1 MPSPP
6 SSGRPGARAPPP
18 PPPPLRNPVPPND
31 PDPDPDL
38 FDPNRTPPPPA
49 DAIFREHT
57 PEEKVFQIPPLRPAA
72 TRRQRPLT
80 GRPLASTT
88 SRGIKFP
95 REAVSEWSS
104 GPARRAHSLPEAN
117 QNHLEVIQKSLHQ
130 IQSYLD
136 TLAALASQKNSQ
148 PSSTP
153 PPKNPQNPS
162 HPRAIPDP
170 SSSPATLP
178 DLISTPRRSR
188 KRRVSRRAHKFAN
201 TNLSHIYRR
210 CYPLGYCRTNDP
222 QLALYASI
230 IFSLFR
236 HKLVEKTPFFS
247 RNY

>member
-1 MPSPP
+1 MPAPP

-31 PDPDPDL
+31 PDPDPDV

-57 PEEKVFQIPPLRPAA
+57 PEEKVFQIPPLRPTAK
-72 TRRQRPLT
+72 RRHRPLT

-95 REAVSEWSS
+95 REAVSERSS

-148 PSSTP
+148 SGSTP

-170 SSSPATLP
+170 SSSPATLA
-178 DLISTPRRSR
+178 DLISTPQRSR
-188 KRRVSRRAHKFAN
+188 KR
-201 TNLSHIYRR
+201 
-210 CYPLGYCRTNDP
+210 
-222 QLALYASI
+222 
-230 IFSLFR
+230 
-236 HKLVEKTPFFS
+236 
-247 RNY
+247 